1 MVLGVGRPR
10 GFHRDAA
17 AIIAALREVVRR
29 IVEVA
34 DPDEIVLFGSA
45 VRGQLRK
52 HSDFDLVV
60 IKSGMEDRYLLK
72 QRINAN
78 FFGLPVPVDVVVVT
92 PEEAREA
99 RRNAWTFLGRAL
111 RDGRCVYRPRPNGR
125 YADAAPRLAT
135 PAELK

>member
-1 MVLGVGRPR
+1 MVLGIGRPK

-17 AIIAALREVVRR
+17 AIIAALREVIHR

-45 VRGQLRK
+45 VRGRLRK
-52 HSDFDLVV
+52 HSDLDLVV
-60 IKSGMEDRYLLK
+60 IKAGLGDRYLLK

-78 FFGLPVPVDVVVVT
+78 FFGLPVPVDIVVVS

-111 RDGRCVYRPRPNGR
+111 RDGRSVYRPRPNGR
-125 YADAAPRLAT
+125 HAPTR
-135 PAELK
+135 

>member
-1 MVLGVGRPR
+1 MKLGIQRPR

-29 IVEVA
+29 IAEVA
-34 DPDEIVLFGSA
+34 DPDEIVIFGSA

-60 IKSGMEDRYLLK
+60 VKAGLEDRFQLK
-72 QRINAN
+72 QRIQAHL
-78 FFGLPVPVDVVVVT
+78 FGLPLPIDVVVVS

-99 RRNAWTFLGRAL
+99 RRNTWTFLGRAL
-111 RDGRCVYRPRPNGR
+111 RDGRCIYRPRLNQR
-125 YADAAPRLAT
+125 HALPR
-135 PAELK
+135 